1 MKRFLFLKTLLT
13 RSNKNLLPSV
23 ILSRTTVHHNRTF
36 NNTKYSIYL
45 IILICV
51 YGYSISQVPKALAG
65 AEEQTRLL
73 EKLDQDLNIVNDQV
87 LLCQEMLQIS
97 VGTDNGDI
105 ALSKLIG
112 YLEACQERMIA
123 LIEAG
128 TNGLLTE
135 EIFSKCLILHESILK
150 VLETEKV
157 NLHFLNYIL
166 FLIELVIS
174 ILLDKFAI
182 LKL

>member
-1 MKRFLFLKTLLT
+1 
-13 RSNKNLLPSV
+13 
-23 ILSRTTVHHNRTF
+23 
-36 NNTKYSIYL
+36 
-45 IILICV
+45 
-51 YGYSISQVPKALAG
+51 
-65 AEEQTRLL
+65 
-73 EKLDQDLNIVNDQV
+73 
-87 LLCQEMLQIS
+87 MLQIS

-166 FLIELVIS
+166 FLIEFVIS